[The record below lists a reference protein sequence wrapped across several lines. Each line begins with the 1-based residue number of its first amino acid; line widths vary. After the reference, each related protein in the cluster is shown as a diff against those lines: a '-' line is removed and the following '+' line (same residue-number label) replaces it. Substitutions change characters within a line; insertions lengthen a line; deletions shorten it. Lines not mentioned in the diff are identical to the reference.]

1 MVEEW
6 ESKLNNYTVE
16 TMEEKRKVV
25 DKSKKLR
32 KPKTG
37 DEMILEEVKEDAEK
51 ENSVKNVVPRST
63 NTKNQKKV
71 ANKKKT
77 SKSHK
82 KNDFIEDDDDE
93 DKEDDGDMEFEN
105 EQSGESVALNKRR
118 GKNAENNSEML
129 RERPKRNV
137 VNRKQ
142 YMEIEEEEEEGEQ
155 VEVLDDNEEYME

>member
-32 KPKTG
+32 KPKAG

-51 ENSVKNVVPRST
+51 ENSVKNVVPRNT

-71 ANKKKT
+71 ASKKKT
-77 SKSHK
+77 TKSQK
-82 KNDFIEDDDDE
+82 KNDFIEDDEDD
-93 DKEDDGDMEFEN
+93 DKEEDGDMEFEN
-105 EQSGESVALNKRR
+105 EQSEESVALNKRR
-118 GKNAENNSEML
+118 GGKNAENKSEML

-142 YMEIEEEEEEGEQ
+142 YMEIEEEEEGEQ
-155 VEVLDDNEEYME
+155 VEAIDDNEEYME